1 MTVVALEAT
10 HLRIRSAALLG
21 GAVFVVGALVAW
33 WAATPNVI
41 GVWHDDGVYV
51 LLGRAIA
58 SGHGFHYTQLP
69 GAPAATH
76 YPPLYPLL
84 AALVWRVAP
93 SFPDNI
99 AAFLMVN
106 VLLVGA
112 AALGTCRFVR
122 TRLEW
127 SMEGAAL
134 VALVATLTTPVLALS
149 GAVLAEPLFLAAL
162 WPVLAAGERAAE
174 PTGSRRDAFVA
185 GAAVGALMLIPPLL
199 GAAFVVALPWQLWTW
214 LASPT
219 LPAPLEGAYGSYLG
233 WFADGVRT
241 GGTPF
246 VLATI
251 RMNARERWLLLQDRL
266 VIRAIAPPRLAAAS
280 VLLVVIVAG
289 LIPLARRAA
298 VTAGFLVLY
307 LAVVVVWP
315 YTPRRFLWGVW
326 PVVMLS
332 AAAGAA
338 WLYPV
343 APVPAPRVLAALCIA
358 LPAMAMART
367 EWRAYGARGWSAPA
381 LEAGVQITPLVVW
394 VGRDTTRSDVVL
406 AEGEQAISL
415 FTGRR
420 AGPTAPFSALEYVVP
435 RSVAGATPGLREVGS
450 LPRSAVFEVVP

>member
-1 MTVVALEAT
+1 M
-10 HLRIRSAALLG
+10 
-21 GAVFVVGALVAW
+21 
-33 WAATPNVI
+33 
-41 GVWHDDGVYV
+41 
-51 LLGRAIA
+51 
-58 SGHGFHYTQLP
+58 
-69 GAPAATH
+69 
-76 YPPLYPLL
+76 
-84 AALVWRVAP
+84 
-93 SFPDNI
+93 
-99 AAFLMVN
+99 
-106 VLLVGA
+106 
-112 AALGTCRFVR
+112 
-122 TRLEW
+122 
-127 SMEGAAL
+127 
-134 VALVATLTTPVLALS
+134 
-149 GAVLAEPLFLAAL
+149 
-162 WPVLAAGERAAE
+162 
-174 PTGSRRDAFVA
+174 
-185 GAAVGALMLIPPLL
+185 
-199 GAAFVVALPWQLWTW
+199 
-214 LASPT
+214 
-219 LPAPLEGAYGSYLG
+219 
-233 WFADGVRT
+233 
-241 GGTPF
+241 
-246 VLATI
+246 
-251 RMNARERWLLLQDRL
+251 
-266 VIRAIAPPRLAAAS
+266 
-280 VLLVVIVAG
+280 
-289 LIPLARRAA
+289 
-298 VTAGFLVLY
+298 Y